1 MSMGGQ
7 QRRGFSLRGFNRLS
21 RRRKMWALTGA
32 AVLVA
37 VIVWFITWIDW
48 RLAHVAE
55 NDAHITGEVVT
66 LASRV
71 DGWLVARPVMDGDRV
86 KKGQILAQIDDRDA
100 RLRLAAVLGDLASAN
115 AQIAYTQAQRQ
126 TADQTTQAEL
136 EQAQAQ
142 LTVAES
148 TLSDAGHQ
156 LALAQ
161 ANFQRDDSLVKSGLT
176 PRKTWDESH
185 TALLQRQD
193 QLREAQAQ
201 MLSQRAA
208 LANARAQRGQLQVLD
223 RQIDMQRQQLLAL
236 QAQADQITQEIADRT
251 LRSPV
256 DGVVDRTLGDVGDYI
271 QAGQWVMMVHD
282 PKNVWVEAN
291 IKETAL
297 NQVAVG
303 QAVEIGVDAY
313 PDMVQRGHV
322 IRVGNTATNQF
333 ALLPSPNPSG
343 NFTKIT
349 QRVPVRIAFDGA
361 RERGGE
367 SIDPRLKP
375 GLMVE
380 VAINVAH

>member
-1 MSMGGQ
+1 MSKGIST
-7 QRRGFSLRGFNRLS
+7 RHRPSLRGFQRLTPRRKGWAIAGVVLLVVLVLWFASWIHWRLS
-21 RRRKMWALTGA
+21 
-32 AVLVA
+32 
-37 VIVWFITWIDW
+37 
-48 RLAHVAE
+48 HVAE
-55 NDAHITGEVVT
+55 NDAHITGEVIT
-66 LASRV
+66 LSSRV
-71 DGWLVARPVMDGDRV
+71 DGWLVSRPVMDGDRV

-100 RLRLAAVLGDLASAN
+100 RLRLAAVQGDLASAN

-126 TADQTTQAEL
+126 TADLTTEAEL
-136 EQAQAQ
+136 DQAQAQ

-185 TALLQRQD
+185 TTLLQRQD
-193 QLREAQAQ
+193 QQREAGAQ
-201 MLSQRAA
+201 LLAQRAT

-223 RQIDMQRQQLLAL
+223 RQIDMQRQQLVAL

-256 DGVVDRTLGDVGDYI
+256 DGVVDRTLGDVGDYV

-291 IKETAL
+291 VKETAL
-297 NQVAVG
+297 NDVAVG
-303 QAVEIGVDAY
+303 QEVEIGVDAY
-313 PDMVQRGHV
+313 PGMVQRGHV

-349 QRVPVRIAFDGA
+349 QRVPVRIAFDGKA
-361 RERGGE
+361 DRV
-367 SIDPRLKP
+367 DPRLKP

-380 VAINVAH
+380 VAINVTD

>member
-1 MSMGGQ
+1 MSGTVS
-7 QRRGFSLRGFNRLS
+7 RRRPSLRGFRRLTP
-21 RRRKMWALTGA
+21 RRKRWVFVSL
-32 AVLVA
+32 VLLV
-37 VIVWFITWIDW
+37 VLLLWFASWVHW
-48 RLAHVAE
+48 RLNHVTE
-55 NDAHITGEVVT
+55 NDAHITGEVIT
-66 LASRV
+66 LSSRV

-86 KKGQILAQIDDRDA
+86 KKGQILAQIDTRDA
-100 RLRLAAVLGDLASAN
+100 RLRLAAIQGDLAAAK

-126 TADQTTQAEL
+126 TADLTTEAEFD
-136 EQAQAQ
+136 QAQAQ

-156 LALAQ
+156 LTLAQ

-185 TALLQRQD
+185 TTLLQRQD
-193 QLREAQAQ
+193 QQREAGAQ
-201 MLSQRAA
+201 LLAQRAA
-208 LANARAQRGQLQVLD
+208 LADARAQRGQLQVLD
-223 RQIDMQRQQLLAL
+223 RQIDMQRQQAVAL
-236 QAQADQITQEIADRT
+236 QAQVDQITQEIADRT

-256 DGVVDRTLGDVGDYI
+256 EGVVDRTLGNVGDYI

-291 IKETAL
+291 VKETAL
-297 NQVAVG
+297 SDLAVG
-303 QAVEIGVDAY
+303 QPVDISVDAY
-313 PDMVQRGHV
+313 PGMVQRGHI

-349 QRVPVRIAFDGA
+349 QRVPVRIAFDGKA
-361 RERGGE
+361 DNVDQWR
-367 SIDPRLKP
+367 KP

-380 VAINVAH
+380 VAIDVAD

>member
-1 MSMGGQ
+1 MNTEVHT
-7 QRRGFSLRGFNRLS
+7 RRFLSPRRFNRLNA
-21 RRRKMWALTGA
+21 RQKTWTILGLVVVIALIIW
-32 AVLVA
+32 L
-37 VIVWFITWIDW
+37 ISWLDW
-48 RLAHVAE
+48 RFAHVAE

-86 KKGQILAQIDDRDA
+86 KKGQILAQVDDRDA
-100 RLRLAAVLGDLASAN
+100 RLRLAAVQGDLASAN
-115 AQIAYTQAQRQ
+115 AQILYTQAQRQ
-126 TADQTTQAEL
+126 TADLTTEAEL

-156 LALAQ
+156 LTLAQ

-193 QLREAQAQ
+193 QQREAEAQ
-201 MLSQRAA
+201 LLSQRAA

-223 RQIDMQRQQLLAL
+223 RQIDMQRQQVVTLTA
-236 QAQADQITQEIADRT
+236 QAQQITQEIADRT

-256 DGVVDRTLGDVGDYI
+256 DGVVDRTLGDVGDYV

-297 NQVAVG
+297 NKVAVG
-303 QAVEIGVDAY
+303 QPVDIGIDAY
-313 PDMVQRGHV
+313 PDLVSHGHV

-349 QRVPVRIAFDGA
+349 QRVPVRIAFD
-361 RERGGE
+361 R
-367 SIDPRLKP
+367 SDVRLKP

>member
-1 MSMGGQ
+1 MSSGISSRHRLPLKGF
-7 QRRGFSLRGFNRLS
+7 QRLTP
-21 RRRKMWALTGA
+21 RRKAWVVAGG
-32 AVLVA
+32 VLLLVLMLWC
-37 VIVWFITWIDW
+37 VTWFHW
-48 RLAHVAE
+48 RFNHVTE
-55 NDAHITGEVVT
+55 NDAHITGEVIT
-66 LASRV
+66 LSSRV

-86 KKGQILAQIDDRDA
+86 KKGQILAQIDDRA
-100 RLRLAAVLGDLASAN
+100 AQLRLAAVQGDLAAAD
-115 AQIAYTQAQRQ
+115 AQIAYIQAQRQ
-126 TADQTTQAEL
+126 TADLTTEAEL
-136 EQAQAQ
+136 DQAQAQ

-148 TLSDAGHQ
+148 ALSDAGHQ

-185 TALLQRQD
+185 TTLLQRQD
-193 QLREAQAQ
+193 QQRETGAQLLA
-201 MLSQRAA
+201 QRAA

-223 RQIDMQRQQLLAL
+223 RQIDMQRQQVVAL
-236 QAQADQITQEIADRT
+236 QAQVDLITQEIADRT

-291 IKETAL
+291 VKETAL
-297 NQVAVG
+297 NDVAVG
-303 QAVEIGVDAY
+303 QPVDIGVDAY
-313 PDMVQRGHV
+313 PGMVQRGHV
-322 IRVGNTATNQF
+322 VRVGNTATNQF

-349 QRVPVRIAFDGA
+349 QRVPVRIAFDGKQDQV
-361 RERGGE
+361 
-367 SIDPRLKP
+367 DPRLKP

-380 VAINVAH
+380 VAINVAD